1 MTGEN
6 RKPSNLLLRF
16 LIGIPIGAIAVAI
29 FAFGNYTLLALLF
42 VGSWLA
48 LREFWRLTGIDH
60 PGKFFILARLGELAT
75 FILLYLAWVNPSGSL
90 DIMLA
95 IFLPVFFIA
104 QLVAKARGAQNFIK
118 EVGMVTL
125 GVLYVGGFLSFVFR
139 LRNLQIYLQ
148 DIDAIQF
155 STGFFKDPDMI
166 HFTIFPVLAS
176 WCCDT
181 AAFFSGKYFGRT
193 QLAPT
198 ISPKKTV
205 AGLIGGMVGSAAGVS
220 AYAWLIGLVGQIQ
233 IYELMAFGALAA
245 AFSQLGDLTV
255 SAIKR
260 EAQRKDTGSLLGAHG
275 GMLDRIDGFL
285 FSLPATY
292 IFLLLVLG

>member
-1 MTGEN
+1 MAAEN

-16 LIGIPIGAIAVAI
+16 LIGIPVGGIAVGI
-29 FAFGNYTLLALLF
+29 FAFGNYTLLLLAL
-42 VGSWLA
+42 VGSWFT
-48 LREFWRLTGIDH
+48 LREFWRLTGVDH
-60 PGKFFILARLGELAT
+60 PGEFFILARLGELAT
-75 FILLYLAWVNPSGSL
+75 LILLYLSWANPSGSL

-104 QLVAKARGAQNFIK
+104 QLVARARGGESFTR
-118 EVGMVTL
+118 EVAMVTL
-125 GVLYVGGFLSFVFR
+125 GVLYIGGFASFVFR

-148 DIDAIQF
+148 EIDAIEL
-155 STGFFKDPDMI
+155 STRFFNAPDMI
-166 HFTIFPVLAS
+166 HLTIFPVLAS

-181 AAFFSGKYFGRT
+181 AAFFSGKYFGRL

-205 AGLIGGMVGSAAGVS
+205 AGLIGGMVGSATGVS
-220 AYAWLIGLVGQIQ
+220 VYAWIIGLIGEVQL
-233 IYELMAFGALAA
+233 YEFIAFGALAA
-245 AFSQLGDLTV
+245 AFSQLGDLTM

-260 EAQRKDTGSLLGAHG
+260 EARRKDSGRILGAHG

-285 FSLPATY
+285 FALPATY
-292 IFLLLVLG
+292 IFFILVLG